1 MENNNQNK
9 TICVNSW
16 RAITEEIF
24 GEDGAGR
31 FIELKPEIDSNGK
44 LTSDSIGEII
54 WHAEKNAND
63 SDTWPERYQKKF
75 TRLANKLKLYPHLTP
90 SN

>member
-31 FIELKPEIDSNGK
+31 FINVAPDFDEEGRIKPESV
-44 LTSDSIGEII
+44 SQII
-54 WHAEKNAND
+54 WHAEKNAKD
-63 SDTWPERYQKKF
+63 SDTWPERYKIKF